1 MIMKVAKD
9 CLNIQ
14 EIRDCIDEM
23 DYQILAAF
31 GKRMEYVKE
40 IVKFKTDRNGIV
52 AQERQLELLQKRREW
67 AMKFGLNPELFEEIY
82 KILINSNVEKELEIF
97 SDRENAKI

>member
-1 MIMKVAKD
+1 MKLAKD

-23 DYQILAAF
+23 DYQIMSSF

-40 IVKFKTDRNGIV
+40 IVKFKADRDGIV
-52 AQERQLELLQKRREW
+52 AYGRQLELLQKRRDW
-67 AMKFGLNPELFEEIY
+67 AAEFGLNPELFEEIY
-82 KILINSNVEKELEIF
+82 KMLINSNVEKELELF
-97 SDRENAKI
+97 SDRKNTTI

>member
-1 MIMKVAKD
+1 MKLAKD

-40 IVKFKTDRNGIV
+40 IVKFKTDRDGIV
-52 AQERQLELLQKRREW
+52 AHERQLELLQKRREW
-67 AMKFGLNPELFEEIY
+67 AAKFGLEPELFEEIY
-82 KILINSNVEKELEIF
+82 KMLINSNVEKELELF
-97 SDRENAKI
+97 SDRQNETI